1 MRASVSC
8 HRCMEPLWFSRTWH
22 VTLPCQVGC
31 SSQECKGKPGPQGL
45 VGLVSLCRSCRS
57 TASSILRDFFWNALP
72 IFCSLSFGFVQRDP
86 ATPEIYWFL
95 MILDDFPH
103 LPFRGDMWFSNTPIC
118 TAWDQNLGPMLVT
131 GQHHVAPRHRH
142 GLIWWE
148 GMANPEPQQGPWQHN
163 LLSQSPDGF
172 DQSRVFWSLEALDAT
187 APHKKKIHWE
197 APSLM
202 WGRST
207 GFNTNRPTGA
217 ETFAWLQVLLGRS
230 PYRVPLPCKP
240 KFHASTAFICRVFKE
255 LHDSWHITPS
265 GYSTWSVTLEVT
277 SSATPEFLIFDG
289 WVLLS
294 ILTNRANTTCETL
307 PATINY
313 MVKQH
318 LNFHSIW
325 PSCQIPI

>member
-187 APHKKKIHWE
+187 APHKKKSIERPPPSCGADQLDSTPTGQPGPKHSRGSRSCSDAHLTGCRCHANPNSTLQRPTFVVSSRSFMIHDISHPLGT
-197 APSLM
+197 APGPSL
-202 WGRST
+202 
-207 GFNTNRPTGA
+207 
-217 ETFAWLQVLLGRS
+217 LRS
-230 PYRVPLPCKP
+230 PPQQL
-240 KFHASTAFICRVFKE
+240 
-255 LHDSWHITPS
+255 
-265 GYSTWSVTLEVT
+265 
-277 SSATPEFLIFDG
+277 
-289 WVLLS
+289 
-294 ILTNRANTTCETL
+294 
-307 PATINY
+307 
-313 MVKQH
+313 Q
-318 LNFHSIW
+318 NF
-325 PSCQIPI
+325 